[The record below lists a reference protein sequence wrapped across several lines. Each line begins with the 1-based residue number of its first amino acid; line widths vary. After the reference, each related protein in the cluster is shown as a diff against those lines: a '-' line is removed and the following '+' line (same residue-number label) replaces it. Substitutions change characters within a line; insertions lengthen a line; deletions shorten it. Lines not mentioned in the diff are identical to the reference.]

1 MKHYEFQC
9 KVEYPD
15 LGVDARL
22 SHLGTLRMMQEAAC
36 QDSSRTGYGPFDVER
51 NGVAW
56 IICGW
61 KLRLDRR
68 PHWGE
73 ALTVHTWPRTMSSHL
88 SERDFQIFDSH
99 GNLICAATSR
109 WLLIDVRTGRVTNV
123 TPEIAAAYPL
133 DNSCRAME
141 EELVS
146 SGKSPE
152 NAAETFTYTALRR
165 DLDMFRHANN
175 LHYLE
180 LAREAL
186 PAEVAEQN
194 FPNIEIL
201 YKRQIRQGDRVH
213 FLYSYDDA
221 EKKHL
226 VELRNDDGRKCHA
239 LVWFY

>member
-1 MKHYEFQC
+1 MKHYDFHC

-15 LGVDARL
+15 LGEDARL

-36 QDSSRTGYGPFDVER
+36 LDSSRTGYGPFDVER

-61 KLRLDRR
+61 KVHLYQR
-68 PHWGE
+68 PHWGTD
-73 ALTVHTWPRTMSSHL
+73 LTVYTWPRTMSSHL
-88 SERDFQIFDSH
+88 SERDFQIFDSQ
-99 GNLICAATSR
+99 GELVCAASSR

-133 DNSCRAME
+133 DNNCRALE
-141 EELVS
+141 EEMVS
-146 SGKSPE
+146 AGKSPE
-152 NAAETFTYTALRR
+152 DAAETFTYTALRR
-165 DLDMFRHANN
+165 DLDMFHHVNN

-186 PAEVAEQN
+186 PEDVLAQN
-194 FPNIEIL
+194 LPNVEIL
-201 YKRQIRQGDRVH
+201 YKRQIRGGDKVR
-213 FLYSYDDA
+213 FLYSYDR
-221 EKKHL
+221 ESGRHL
-226 VELRNDDGRKCHA
+226 VELKNSDGRKSHA

>member
-1 MKHYEFQC
+1 MKHYEFHC

-15 LGVDARL
+15 LGTDARL

-61 KLRLDRR
+61 KVRLDHR

-73 ALTVHTWPRTMSSHL
+73 ELTVHTWPRTMSNHL
-88 SERDFQIFDSH
+88 SERDFQITDSQ
-99 GNLICAATSR
+99 GRLICAATSR

-123 TPEIAAAYPL
+123 TPEIAQAYPL
-133 DNSCRAME
+133 DNDCRAME
-141 EELVS
+141 EEMVS
-146 SGKSPE
+146 NGKSPE
-152 NAAETFTYTALRR
+152 DAVETFTYTALRR
-165 DLDMFRHANN
+165 DLDMFQHVNN

-186 PAEVAEQN
+186 PEAVLAENPATV
-194 FPNIEIL
+194 EIL
-201 YKRQIRQGDRVH
+201 YKRQIRQGDKVQ
-213 FLYSYDDA
+213 FFYSYDPEA
-221 EKKHL
+221 KKHL
-226 VELRNDDGRKCHA
+226 VELKNGDGKKSHA

>member
-165 DLDMFRHANN
+165 DLDMFRHVNN

-194 FPNIEIL
+194 FPNIEI
-201 YKRQIRQGDRVH
+201 QI
-213 FLYSYDDA
+213 
-221 EKKHL
+221 
-226 VELRNDDGRKCHA
+226 GRAH
-239 LVWFY
+239 V